1 MKKEKGFTLVELL
14 AIIVVIAAI
23 STFALVNIDKKSEQ
37 YSEISAGQLDE
48 IIKGAAHSYIL
59 SSDELTNKV
68 KSSSEGYTIS
78 LNTLIDNGYISG
90 KNLKNIKTRKDI
102 DPNDVRIKITYG
114 LNDKKT
120 SYVYVYDVMGT
131 REKYEYLYRANENN
145 MELGASFKDLGTHQ
159 MYEVNDMELGA
170 SFKDLDTHQMYE
182 VNGLLVYKSTDNST
196 DGTSATSLISKS
208 RIDFSK
214 YNKLIIEFDS
224 IKITG
229 NYWIGL
235 WLTNGITTREES
247 YEKPPEK
254 PKNKYAGTN
263 INKSDYILTIDVSD
277 ITDDLY
283 VELVGTGRK
292 DPTNTE
298 FITIDKDTGS
308 VEAKIKSIRL
318 QYNEN

>member
-1 MKKEKGFTLVELL
+1 MKNEKGFTLVELL
-14 AIIVVIAAI
+14 AIIVIIAAI

-37 YSEISAGQLDE
+37 YSEISAAQLDE

-145 MELGASFKDLGTHQ
+145 MKLGATSDFGRHQ
-159 MYEVNDMELGA
+159 MD
-170 SFKDLDTHQMYE
+170 E
-182 VNGLLVYKSTDNST
+182 VNGLLVYKSIDNST
-196 DGTSATSLISKS
+196 WGTSVTSLVSKS
-208 RIDFSK
+208 KIDFSK

-247 YEKPPEK
+247 YLTPP
-254 PKNKYAGTN
+254 NKYAGTN

-277 ITDDLY
+277 ITDDLN

-292 DPTNTE
+292 DPTNTK
-298 FITIDKDTGS
+298 FDTIDKDTGS

>member
-1 MKKEKGFTLVELL
+1 MKNEKGFTLVELL

-145 MELGASFKDLGTHQ
+145 MKLGASFP
-159 MYEVNDMELGA
+159 
-170 SFKDLDTHQMYE
+170 DLDNHQMYE

-235 WLTNGITTREES
+235 WITNGITTREES
-247 YEKPPEK
+247 YKNPPN
-254 PKNKYAGTN
+254 PPNKYVGTN

-277 ITDDLY
+277 ITDDLF

-292 DPTNTE
+292 DPTNTKLE
-298 FITIDKDTGS
+298 KDTGS

>member
-1 MKKEKGFTLVELL
+1 MKNEKGFTLVELL
-14 AIIVVIAAI
+14 AIIVIIAAI

-37 YSEISAGQLDE
+37 YSEISAAQLDE

-145 MELGASFKDLGTHQ
+145 MKLGATSDFGRHQ
-159 MYEVNDMELGA
+159 MD
-170 SFKDLDTHQMYE
+170 E
-182 VNGLLVYKSTDNST
+182 VNGLLVYKSIDNNEG
-196 DGTSATSLISKS
+196 GTSATSLISKS
-208 RIDFSK
+208 SIDFSK

-235 WLTNGITTREES
+235 WLTKGITTREES
-247 YEKPPEK
+247 YLTPP
-254 PKNKYAGTN
+254 NKYVGTN

-277 ITDDLY
+277 ITDDLS

-292 DPTNTE
+292 DPTNTK
-298 FITIDKDTGS
+298 FDTIDKDTGS

>member
-1 MKKEKGFTLVELL
+1 MKNEKGFTLVELL

-37 YSEISAGQLDE
+37 YSEISAAQLDE

-145 MELGASFKDLGTHQ
+145 MKLGATSDFGRHQ
-159 MYEVNDMELGA
+159 MD
-170 SFKDLDTHQMYE
+170 E
-182 VNGLLVYKSTDNST
+182 VNGLLVYKSIDNST
-196 DGTSATSLISKS
+196 WGTSVTSLVSKS
-208 RIDFSK
+208 KIDFSK

-247 YEKPPEK
+247 YLTPP
-254 PKNKYAGTN
+254 NKYAGTN

-277 ITDDLY
+277 ITDDLN

-292 DPTNTE
+292 DPTNTK
-298 FITIDKDTGS
+298 FDTIDKDTGS

>member
-1 MKKEKGFTLVELL
+1 MKNEKGFTLVELL

-145 MELGASFKDLGTHQ
+145 MELGANSDFGTHQ
-159 MYEVNDMELGA
+159 MD
-170 SFKDLDTHQMYE
+170 E

-247 YEKPPEK
+247 YEKP
-254 PKNKYAGTN
+254 KNKYAGTN

-292 DPTNTE
+292 NPTNTE
-298 FITIDKDTGS
+298 FIPINKDTGS

>member
-1 MKKEKGFTLVELL
+1 MKNEKGFTLVELL

-120 SYVYVYDVMGT
+120 SYVYIYDVMGT
-131 REKYEYLYRANENN
+131 REKYEYLYRAKENN
-145 MELGASFKDLGTHQ
+145 MREGATSDFGTHQ
-159 MYEVNDMELGA
+159 MD
-170 SFKDLDTHQMYE
+170 E
-182 VNGLLVYKSTDNST
+182 VNGLLVYKSTDNSEG
-196 DGTSATSLISKS
+196 GTSATSLISKS

-247 YEKPPEK
+247 YKK

-292 DPTNTE
+292 DPTNTK
-298 FITIDKDTGS
+298 FDTIDKDTGS

>member
-1 MKKEKGFTLVELL
+1 MKNEKGFTLVELL

-145 MELGASFKDLGTHQ
+145 MELGANSDYGTHQ
-159 MYEVNDMELGA
+159 MSESN
-170 SFKDLDTHQMYE
+170 K
-182 VNGLLVYKSTDNST
+182 LLVYKSIDNST
-196 DGTSATSLISKS
+196 GGMSATSLISKS

-247 YEKPPEK
+247 YLTPP
-254 PKNKYAGTN
+254 NKYAGTN

-292 DPTNTE
+292 DPTNTK
-298 FITIDKDTGS
+298 FDTIDKDTGS

>member
-1 MKKEKGFTLVELL
+1 MKNEKGFTLVELL

-145 MELGASFKDLGTHQ
+145 MKLGASFP
-159 MYEVNDMELGA
+159 
-170 SFKDLDTHQMYE
+170 DLDNHQMYE

-292 DPTNTE
+292 DPTNTKLE
-298 FITIDKDTGS
+298 KDTGS

>member
-1 MKKEKGFTLVELL
+1 MKNEKGFTLVELL

-145 MELGASFKDLGTHQ
+145 MKLGAYSEFGFHQ
-159 MYEVNDMELGA
+159 MSESN
-170 SFKDLDTHQMYE
+170 K
-182 VNGLLVYKSTDNST
+182 LLVYKSTDNST

-208 RIDFSK
+208 SIDFSK

-235 WLTNGITTREES
+235 WITNGITTREES
-247 YEKPPEK
+247 YKNPPN
-254 PKNKYAGTN
+254 PPNKYAGTN

-292 DPTNTE
+292 DPTNTK
-298 FITIDKDTGS
+298 FGTIDKDTGS

>member
-1 MKKEKGFTLVELL
+1 MKNEKGFTLVELL

-145 MELGASFKDLGTHQ
+145 MKLGANSDFGHHQ
-159 MYEVNDMELGA
+159 MD
-170 SFKDLDTHQMYE
+170 E
-182 VNGLLVYKSTDNST
+182 VNGLLVYKSTDDSK

-247 YEKPPEK
+247 YEKP
-254 PKNKYAGTN
+254 KNKYAGTN

-292 DPTNTE
+292 NPTNTE
-298 FITIDKDTGS
+298 FIPINKDTGS

>member
-1 MKKEKGFTLVELL
+1 
-14 AIIVVIAAI
+14 
-23 STFALVNIDKKSEQ
+23 
-37 YSEISAGQLDE
+37 
-48 IIKGAAHSYIL
+48 
-59 SSDELTNKV
+59 
-68 KSSSEGYTIS
+68 
-78 LNTLIDNGYISG
+78 
-90 KNLKNIKTRKDI
+90 
-102 DPNDVRIKITYG
+102 
-114 LNDKKT
+114 
-120 SYVYVYDVMGT
+120 MGT

-159 MYEVNDMELGA
+159 MDGA
-170 SFKDLDTHQMYE
+170 SFKDLDTHQMDE

-208 RIDFSK
+208 RIGFSK
-214 YNKLIIEFDS
+214 YNKLIIEFAS

-298 FITIDKDTGS
+298 FIPINKDTGS

>member
-1 MKKEKGFTLVELL
+1 MKNEKGFTLVELL
-14 AIIVVIAAI
+14 AIIVIIAAI

-37 YSEISAGQLDE
+37 YSEISAAQLDE

-145 MELGASFKDLGTHQ
+145 MKLGATSDFGHHQ
-159 MYEVNDMELGA
+159 MD
-170 SFKDLDTHQMYE
+170 E
-182 VNGLLVYKSTDNST
+182 VNGLLVYTSIDNSEG
-196 DGTSATSLISKS
+196 GTSATSLISKS
-208 RIDFSK
+208 KINFSK

-247 YEKPPEK
+247 YSTPPN
-254 PKNKYAGTN
+254 PPNKYAGTN

-277 ITDDLY
+277 ITDDLN

>member
-1 MKKEKGFTLVELL
+1 MKNEKGFTLVELL

-145 MELGASFKDLGTHQ
+145 MELGAYSEFGFHQ
-159 MYEVNDMELGA
+159 MD
-170 SFKDLDTHQMYE
+170 E

-235 WLTNGITTREES
+235 WLTNRITTREES
-247 YEKPPEK
+247 YLTPP
-254 PKNKYAGTN
+254 NKYAGTN

-292 DPTNTE
+292 DPTNTK
-298 FITIDKDTGS
+298 FGTIDKDTGS

>member
-1 MKKEKGFTLVELL
+1 MKNEKGFTLVELL

-78 LNTLIDNGYISG
+78 LNTLIDNGYISD

-292 DPTNTE
+292 DPTNTK
-298 FITIDKDTGS
+298 FGTIDKDTGS

>member
-1 MKKEKGFTLVELL
+1 MKNEKGFTLVELL
-14 AIIVVIAAI
+14 AIIVIIAAI

-37 YSEISAGQLDE
+37 YSEISAAQLDE

-145 MELGASFKDLGTHQ
+145 
-159 MYEVNDMELGA
+159 MELGA

>member
-1 MKKEKGFTLVELL
+1 MKNEKGFTLVELL

-145 MELGASFKDLGTHQ
+145 MELGANSDFGTHQ
-159 MYEVNDMELGA
+159 MD
-170 SFKDLDTHQMYE
+170 E
-182 VNGLLVYKSTDNST
+182 VNGLLVYKSTDNSK

-247 YEKPPEK
+247 YLTPP
-254 PKNKYAGTN
+254 NKYAGTN

-292 DPTNTE
+292 DPTNTK
-298 FITIDKDTGS
+298 FGTIDKDTGS

>member
-1 MKKEKGFTLVELL
+1 MKNEKGFTLVELL

-131 REKYEYLYRANENN
+131 REKYEYLYRVNENN
-145 MELGASFKDLGTHQ
+145 MELGANSDFGTHQ
-159 MYEVNDMELGA
+159 MSESN
-170 SFKDLDTHQMYE
+170 K
-182 VNGLLVYKSTDNST
+182 LLVYKSTDNST
-196 DGTSATSLISKS
+196 GGTSATSLISKS

-247 YEKPPEK
+247 YLTPP
-254 PKNKYAGTN
+254 NKYVGTN

-292 DPTNTE
+292 DPTNTK
-298 FITIDKDTGS
+298 FGTIDKDTGS
-308 VEAKIKSIRL
+308 VEAKIKSIKL

>member
-1 MKKEKGFTLVELL
+1 M
-14 AIIVVIAAI
+14 
-23 STFALVNIDKKSEQ
+23 
-37 YSEISAGQLDE
+37 
-48 IIKGAAHSYIL
+48 
-59 SSDELTNKV
+59 
-68 KSSSEGYTIS
+68 
-78 LNTLIDNGYISG
+78 
-90 KNLKNIKTRKDI
+90 
-102 DPNDVRIKITYG
+102 
-114 LNDKKT
+114 
-120 SYVYVYDVMGT
+120 YVYDVMGT

-145 MELGASFKDLGTHQ
+145 MELGANSDFGIHQ
-159 MYEVNDMELGA
+159 MD
-170 SFKDLDTHQMYE
+170 E

-235 WLTNGITTREES
+235 WLTNRITTREES
-247 YEKPPEK
+247 YLTPP
-254 PKNKYAGTN
+254 NKYAGTN

-292 DPTNTE
+292 DPTNTK
-298 FITIDKDTGS
+298 FGTIDKDTGS

>member
-1 MKKEKGFTLVELL
+1 MKNEKGFTLVELL

-37 YSEISAGQLDE
+37 YSELSAGHLDE

-145 MELGASFKDLGTHQ
+145 MELGANSDFGTHQ
-159 MYEVNDMELGA
+159 MD
-170 SFKDLDTHQMYE
+170 E

-235 WLTNGITTREES
+235 WLTNRITTREES
-247 YEKPPEK
+247 YLTPP
-254 PKNKYAGTN
+254 NKYAGTN

-292 DPTNTE
+292 DPTNTK
-298 FITIDKDTGS
+298 FGTIDKDTGS

>member
-1 MKKEKGFTLVELL
+1 MKNEKGFTLVELL
-14 AIIVVIAAI
+14 AIIVIIAAI

-37 YSEISAGQLDE
+37 YSEISAAQLDE

-263 INKSDYILTIDVSD
+263 KSDYILTIDVSD
-277 ITDDLY
+277 ITDNLY

-292 DPTNTE
+292 NPTNTE
-298 FITIDKDTGS
+298 FILINKDTGS

>member
-1 MKKEKGFTLVELL
+1 MKNEKGFTLVELL

-145 MELGASFKDLGTHQ
+145 MELGANSDFGTHQ
-159 MYEVNDMELGA
+159 MD
-170 SFKDLDTHQMYE
+170 E
-182 VNGLLVYKSTDNST
+182 VNGLLVYKSTDNSK

-247 YEKPPEK
+247 YEKP
-254 PKNKYAGTN
+254 KNKYAGTN

-292 DPTNTE
+292 NPTNTE
-298 FITIDKDTGS
+298 FIPINKDTGS

>member
-1 MKKEKGFTLVELL
+1 MKNEKGFTLVELL

-145 MELGASFKDLGTHQ
+145 MELGATSDFGRHQ
-159 MYEVNDMELGA
+159 MD
-170 SFKDLDTHQMYE
+170 E
-182 VNGLLVYKSTDNST
+182 VNGLLVYKSIDNNEG
-196 DGTSATSLISKS
+196 GTSATSLISKS

-247 YEKPPEK
+247 YLTPPN
-254 PKNKYAGTN
+254 PPNKYVGTN

-277 ITDDLY
+277 ITDDLF

-292 DPTNTE
+292 DPTNTK
-298 FITIDKDTGS
+298 FGTIDKDTGS

>member
-1 MKKEKGFTLVELL
+1 MKNEKGFTLVELL
-14 AIIVVIAAI
+14 AIIVIIAAI

-145 MELGASFKDLGTHQ
+145 MKLGANSDFGPHQ
-159 MYEVNDMELGA
+159 MD
-170 SFKDLDTHQMYE
+170 E
-182 VNGLLVYKSTDNST
+182 VNGLLVYISTDDSK

-208 RIDFSK
+208 SIDFSK

-235 WLTNGITTREES
+235 WLTKGITTREES
-247 YEKPPEK
+247 YLTPP
-254 PKNKYAGTN
+254 NKYVGTN

-277 ITDDLY
+277 ITDDLS

-292 DPTNTE
+292 DPTNTK
-298 FITIDKDTGS
+298 FDTINKDTGS

>member
-1 MKKEKGFTLVELL
+1 MKNEKGFTLVELL
-14 AIIVVIAAI
+14 AIIVIIAAI

-37 YSEISAGQLDE
+37 YSEISAAQLDE

-159 MYEVNDMELGA
+159 MYEVN
-170 SFKDLDTHQMYE
+170 
-182 VNGLLVYKSTDNST
+182 GLLVYKSTDNST

-277 ITDDLY
+277 ITDGLY

>member
-1 MKKEKGFTLVELL
+1 MKNEKGFTLVELL
-14 AIIVVIAAI
+14 AIIVIIAAI

-37 YSEISAGQLDE
+37 YSEISAAQLDE

-145 MELGASFKDLGTHQ
+145 MKLGATSDFGRHQ
-159 MYEVNDMELGA
+159 MD
-170 SFKDLDTHQMYE
+170 E
-182 VNGLLVYKSTDNST
+182 VNGLLVYKSIDNST
-196 DGTSATSLISKS
+196 DGTSVTSLVSKS
-208 RIDFSK
+208 KIDFSK

-247 YEKPPEK
+247 YLTPP
-254 PKNKYAGTN
+254 NKYAGTN

-277 ITDDLY
+277 ITDDLN

-292 DPTNTE
+292 DPTNTK
-298 FITIDKDTGS
+298 FDTIDKDTGS

>member
-1 MKKEKGFTLVELL
+1 MKNEKGFTLVELL

-145 MELGASFKDLGTHQ
+145 MELGANSDFGTHQ
-159 MYEVNDMELGA
+159 MSESN
-170 SFKDLDTHQMYE
+170 K
-182 VNGLLVYKSTDNST
+182 LLVYKSIDNST
-196 DGTSATSLISKS
+196 GGTSATSLISKS

-247 YEKPPEK
+247 YLTPP
-254 PKNKYAGTN
+254 NKYVGTN

-292 DPTNTE
+292 DPTNTK
-298 FITIDKDTGS
+298 FGTIDKDTGS

>member
-1 MKKEKGFTLVELL
+1 MKNEKGFTLVELL

-120 SYVYVYDVMGT
+120 SYVYIYDVMGT

-145 MELGASFKDLGTHQ
+145 MELGANSDFGTHQ
-159 MYEVNDMELGA
+159 MSESN
-170 SFKDLDTHQMYE
+170 K
-182 VNGLLVYKSTDNST
+182 LLVYKSIDNST
-196 DGTSATSLISKS
+196 GGTSATSLISKS

-247 YEKPPEK
+247 YKTPP
-254 PKNKYAGTN
+254 NKYAGTN

-292 DPTNTE
+292 DPTNTD
-298 FITIDKDTGS
+298 FSTKDTIDKDTGS

>member
-1 MKKEKGFTLVELL
+1 MKNEKGFTLVELL
-14 AIIVVIAAI
+14 AIIVIIAAI

-37 YSEISAGQLDE
+37 YSEISAAQLDE

-145 MELGASFKDLGTHQ
+145 MELGANSDFGTHQ
-159 MYEVNDMELGA
+159 MSESN
-170 SFKDLDTHQMYE
+170 K
-182 VNGLLVYKSTDNST
+182 LLVYKSIDNST
-196 DGTSATSLISKS
+196 WGTSVTSLISKS

-247 YEKPPEK
+247 YLTPP
-254 PKNKYAGTN
+254 NKYVGTN

-292 DPTNTE
+292 DPTNTK
-298 FITIDKDTGS
+298 FGTIDKDTGS

>member
-1 MKKEKGFTLVELL
+1 MKNEKGFTLVELL
-14 AIIVVIAAI
+14 AIIVIIAAI

-145 MELGASFKDLGTHQ
+145 MGLGATSEFGPHQ
-159 MYEVNDMELGA
+159 MD
-170 SFKDLDTHQMYE
+170 E
-182 VNGLLVYKSTDNST
+182 VNGLLVYISTDNST

-208 RIDFSK
+208 KIDFSK

-235 WLTNGITTREES
+235 WLTNGITIREES
-247 YEKPPEK
+247 YLTPPN
-254 PKNKYAGTN
+254 PPNKYAGTN

-292 DPTNTE
+292 DPTNTK
-298 FITIDKDTGS
+298 FDTINKDTGS

>member
-1 MKKEKGFTLVELL
+1 MKNEKGFTLVELL
-14 AIIVVIAAI
+14 AIIVIIAAI

-37 YSEISAGQLDE
+37 YSEISAAQLDE

-159 MYEVNDMELGA
+159 MDGA
-170 SFKDLDTHQMYE
+170 SFKDLDTHQMDE

>member
-1 MKKEKGFTLVELL
+1 MKNEKGFTLVELL
-14 AIIVVIAAI
+14 AIIVIIAAI

-145 MELGASFKDLGTHQ
+145 MELGANSDFGTHQ
-159 MYEVNDMELGA
+159 MSESN
-170 SFKDLDTHQMYE
+170 K
-182 VNGLLVYKSTDNST
+182 LLVYKSTDNST
-196 DGTSATSLISKS
+196 RGTSVTSLISKS

-247 YEKPPEK
+247 YLTPP
-254 PKNKYAGTN
+254 NKYAGTN

-292 DPTNTE
+292 DPTNTK
-298 FITIDKDTGS
+298 FDTIDKDTGS

>member
-1 MKKEKGFTLVELL
+1 MKNEKGFTLVELL
-14 AIIVVIAAI
+14 AIIVIIAAI

-37 YSEISAGQLDE
+37 YSEISAEQLDE
-48 IIKGAAHSYIL
+48 IIKGAAHSYVL

-78 LNTLIDNGYISG
+78 LNTLIDNGYISS

-120 SYVYVYDVMGT
+120 SYVYIYDVMGT
-131 REKYEYLYRANENN
+131 REKYEYLYRAKENN
-145 MELGASFKDLGTHQ
+145 MREATTSDFKTHQ
-159 MYEVNDMELGA
+159 MSEN
-170 SFKDLDTHQMYE
+170 
-182 VNGLLVYKSTDNST
+182 NNLLVYRSTDNST
-196 DGTSATSLISKS
+196 SVTSTTSLISKS

-235 WLTNGITTREES
+235 WITNGITTREES
-247 YEKPPEK
+247 YRTPP
-254 PKNKYAGTN
+254 NKYAGTN

-298 FITIDKDTGS
+298 FGTIDKDTGG

>member
-1 MKKEKGFTLVELL
+1 MKNEKGFTLVELL
-14 AIIVVIAAI
+14 AIIVIIAAI

-59 SSDELTNKV
+59 SSDELTNRV

-145 MELGASFKDLGTHQ
+145 MELGANSDFGTHQ
-159 MYEVNDMELGA
+159 MSESN
-170 SFKDLDTHQMYE
+170 K
-182 VNGLLVYKSTDNST
+182 LLVYKSIDNST
-196 DGTSATSLISKS
+196 WGTSVTSLISKS

-247 YEKPPEK
+247 YLTPP
-254 PKNKYAGTN
+254 NKYVGTN

-292 DPTNTE
+292 DPTNTK
-298 FITIDKDTGS
+298 FGTIDKDTGS

>member
-1 MKKEKGFTLVELL
+1 MKNEKGFTLVELL

-145 MELGASFKDLGTHQ
+145 MKLGASFP
-159 MYEVNDMELGA
+159 
-170 SFKDLDTHQMYE
+170 DLDTHQMYE
-182 VNGLLVYKSTDNST
+182 VNGLLVYESTDNST

-247 YEKPPEK
+247 YLTPP
-254 PKNKYAGTN
+254 NKYVGTN

-277 ITDDLY
+277 ITDDLF

-292 DPTNTE
+292 DPTNTKLE
-298 FITIDKDTGS
+298 KDTGS

>member
-1 MKKEKGFTLVELL
+1 MKNEKGFTLVELL
-14 AIIVVIAAI
+14 AIIVIIAAI

-37 YSEISAGQLDE
+37 YSEISAAQLDE

-145 MELGASFKDLGTHQ
+145 MELGATSDFGRHQ
-159 MYEVNDMELGA
+159 MD
-170 SFKDLDTHQMYE
+170 E
-182 VNGLLVYKSTDNST
+182 VNGLLVYKSIDNSEG
-196 DGTSATSLISKS
+196 GTSATSLISKS

-235 WLTNGITTREES
+235 WITNPKETS
-247 YEKPPEK
+247 YSTPP
-254 PKNKYAGTN
+254 NKYAGTN

>member
-1 MKKEKGFTLVELL
+1 MKNEKGFTLVELL
-14 AIIVVIAAI
+14 AIIVIIAAI

-37 YSEISAGQLDE
+37 YSEISAAQLDE

-277 ITDDLY
+277 ITDNLY

>member
-1 MKKEKGFTLVELL
+1 MKNEKGFTLVELL

-131 REKYEYLYRANENN
+131 REKYEYLYRAYENN
-145 MELGASFKDLGTHQ
+145 MELGANSDFGTHQ
-159 MYEVNDMELGA
+159 MD
-170 SFKDLDTHQMYE
+170 E
-182 VNGLLVYKSTDNST
+182 VNGLLVYRSTDNST

-235 WLTNGITTREES
+235 WLTNRITTREES
-247 YEKPPEK
+247 YLTPP
-254 PKNKYAGTN
+254 NKYAGTN

-292 DPTNTE
+292 DPTNTK
-298 FITIDKDTGS
+298 FGTIDKDTGS

>member
-1 MKKEKGFTLVELL
+1 MKNEKGFTLVELL
-14 AIIVVIAAI
+14 AIIVIIAAI

-37 YSEISAGQLDE
+37 YSEISAAQLDE

-145 MELGASFKDLGTHQ
+145 MELGATSDFGRHQ
-159 MYEVNDMELGA
+159 MD
-170 SFKDLDTHQMYE
+170 E
-182 VNGLLVYKSTDNST
+182 VNGLLVYKSIDNSEG
-196 DGTSATSLISKS
+196 GTSATSLISKS

-247 YEKPPEK
+247 YLTPPNKPP
-254 PKNKYAGTN
+254 NKYAGTN

-292 DPTNTE
+292 DPTNTK
-298 FITIDKDTGS
+298 FDTINKDTGS

>member
-78 LNTLIDNGYISG
+78 LNTLIDNGYISD

-145 MELGASFKDLGTHQ
+145 MELGANSDFGTHQ
-159 MYEVNDMELGA
+159 MSESN
-170 SFKDLDTHQMYE
+170 K
-182 VNGLLVYKSTDNST
+182 LLVYKSIDNST
-196 DGTSATSLISKS
+196 GGTSETSLISKS

-247 YEKPPEK
+247 YLTPP
-254 PKNKYAGTN
+254 NKYVGTN

-292 DPTNTE
+292 DPTNTK
-298 FITIDKDTGS
+298 FGTIDKDTGS